1 MKGLNVLYMS
11 CHLVY
16 VTWTC
21 LIGSWNIRCITDLVS
36 IRLLCVNPF
45 CSRTEWRHKCLH
57 YSFNFPLVGPPF
69 ENSIKSLVVGTPLER
84 DINFPMVG
92 KPFECD
98 TNSPWWGTIRDW
110 HQLSVVGKPFDI
122 DINSPWWGNHS
133 RLTSIHVFRTAV
145 MCHINPRA
153 GDSNWVSYQFT
164 WLGHHSGVTSAPH
177 GGDTIRMWRCYITIS
192 VTIVKKILVRCILI
206 TWTCKR
212 VQIHN
217 GDNVNDSYWGEILQM
232 R

>member
-1 MKGLNVLYMS
+1 MLDTVISEGIKCPLHVMSPCIILCHMNMSDRVMKYPLHHWPCLYTTSMCKS
-11 CHLVY
+11 FLFQD
-16 VTWTC
+16 WMA
-21 LIGSWNIRCITDLVS
+21 SQVS
-36 IRLLCVNPF
+36 
-45 CSRTEWRHKCLH
+45 
-57 YSFNFPLVGPPF
+57 SFNFPLVGPPF
-69 ENSIKSLVVGTPLER
+69 ENSIKSLVVGHHSNVTS
-84 DINFPMVG
+84 
-92 KPFECD
+92 
-98 TNSPWWGTIRDW
+98 TSPWWGN
-110 HQLSVVGKPFDI
+110 HSSVTPTLRGGEPFEI

-133 RLTSIHVFRTAV
+133 RLTSIHVFRTAI

-177 GGDTIRMWRCYITIS
+177 GGDTIRMWRWYITIS
-192 VTIVKKILVRCILI
+192 VTIVKQILVRCILI